1 MAHTFGHGSIE
12 LRAIHNV
19 QRNAVLTR
27 EIAQLPHRVSMQPV
41 REQNA
46 IDAASR
52 LDRLRDGVASCK
64 NVRGTLIRM
73 LLCAML
79 CPFHMCSLTL
89 SRAE

>member
-1 MAHTFGHGSIE
+1 MTHPLGHDSIQ
-12 LRAIHNV
+12 LGAIHDI
-19 QRNAVLTR
+19 QRDAVLTR
-27 EIAQLPHRVSMQPV
+27 EIAQLPHAVSMQPV

-46 IDAASR
+46 IDAAPR
-52 LDRLRDGVASCK
+52 LDRLRNGVASRK